1 MSCHTIWLFHICL
14 VKISFHKGSPPCRL
28 ALLPSRTAFRR
39 DAHRPGEYMDT
50 KKTSKDYDKL
60 SQIFQK
66 QYRWVLLIR
75 FFIL

>member
-1 MSCHTIWLFHICL
+1 MERTGGKDLPL
-14 VKISFHKGSPPCRL
+14 CRL

-66 QYRWVLLIR
+66 QHKMAELLGIISAD
-75 FFIL
+75 FYVSC

>member
-1 MSCHTIWLFHICL
+1 MERTGGKDLPL
-14 VKISFHKGSPPCRL
+14 CRL

-75 FFIL
+75 FVRFSIYL